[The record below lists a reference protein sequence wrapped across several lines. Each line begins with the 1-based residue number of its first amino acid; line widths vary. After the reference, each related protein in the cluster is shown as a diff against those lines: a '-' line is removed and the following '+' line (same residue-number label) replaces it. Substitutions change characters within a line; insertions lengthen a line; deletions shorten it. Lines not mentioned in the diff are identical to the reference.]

1 MSVQYVTALR
11 ESLEKKLRVLDEIF
25 RISQV
30 QSELLRQKPMDYAAF
45 DRYVADKDVCIEKL
59 EKLDEGFEM
68 LYQRVGAELKIHKSV
83 YAHEI
88 QRMQE
93 LISQIT
99 DRSMAI
105 QALEQRNKQGIEQIF
120 LEERRNLGKGKRS
133 VSVAQHYYN
142 NMNHTEVISSHFMD
156 QKQ

>member
-1 MSVQYVTALR
+1 MSIQYVTALR
-11 ESLEKKLRVLDEIF
+11 ESLEKKIRVLEEIF

-30 QSELLRQKPMDYAAF
+30 QSELLKQKPMDYAAF

-59 EKLDEGFEM
+59 EKLDEGFEV
-68 LYQRVGAELKIHKSV
+68 LYQRVSEELKVHKSM

-88 QRMQE
+88 KRMQD

-99 DRSMAI
+99 DRSIAI
-105 QALEQRNKQGIEQIF
+105 QALEQRNKQGVEQIF
-120 LEERRNLGKGKRS
+120 LEERRNLSQGKRS
-133 VSVAQHYYN
+133 VSVAQHYYK
-142 NMNHTEVISSHFMD
+142 NMNHTEVLSSHFMD